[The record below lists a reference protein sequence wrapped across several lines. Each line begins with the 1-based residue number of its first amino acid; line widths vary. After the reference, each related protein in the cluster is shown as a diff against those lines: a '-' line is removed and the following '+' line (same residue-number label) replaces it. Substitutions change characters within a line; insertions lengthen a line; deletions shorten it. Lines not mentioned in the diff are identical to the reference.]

1 MRGRRGTAAI
11 LLSIALLSAAAA
23 RAENALWAV
32 GLSPGEPP
40 RELSPEHRP
49 KAAPEA
55 WVLAEGGDVLALLSK
70 DQPLPSSLSRI
81 HPLLVTLAGPSPEAV
96 AEVPLQWRPDGVP
109 NLPPPF
115 GRVMTGKG
123 GSVTLYPP
131 QGLGVVVWVDDPRYE
146 PGFVRVP
153 AGSTVASL
161 ALVPCAKPFLR
172 VTDETGRE
180 LADASLTAIRPDAL
194 SSPISLFAAASGSP
208 ALHLTADGAGRLV
221 LPEDHTALA
230 GWITALGYAPLRLV
244 SLRGISGHSCILH
257 RADRCAATLLD
268 GSTHSPLTSAR
279 WSVQW
284 SPKGLPWV
292 VLGEESSWSPRDG
305 AVYLPHFPCTLTF
318 QAEGHASAVL
328 RLDGPPRNG
337 SLRVELPA
345 GIEIQGVVQDPQRQP
360 VAGATVLA
368 GDPLDA
374 KARCAETDEKG
385 RFTLAG
391 IPANGGP
398 LRLTAEADGFL
409 PTSTGPLPLRS
420 QKGVVIR
427 LQTGAVVTG
436 SLVDADTLQPIPH
449 GKVILAP
456 AGNQTFQPEA
466 LQAVTGEDGGFRLQ
480 GLEPGPYTLDAYAR
494 GWTSARK
501 GITAIAA
508 APTDVGTI
516 ALSSRP
522 QVTGSLSR
530 TDGTGLSSSARV
542 WLERKLSFHDVTS
555 PGGLSR
561 LDGHI
566 GKDGRFIIRGV
577 AEGRYLL
584 RAADGDQ
591 RATIGPFRV
600 EEEDKDLGDVS
611 LRSGATLSGTLSG
624 QEDFTGWRVELL
636 AQSFD
641 PAPPVQTTGQD
652 GGFDFGTVNPGDYRL
667 EAFSPLAS
675 QPTAMRALSLASG
688 DRTHIVLPVDGV
700 TVSILVEVQG
710 QVAAGAALLVRPPST
725 ESFDNGVVQIS
736 GPNGV
741 MNLGLPTTSVSGQA
755 DATGIVTL
763 TNAPTG
769 SVQAYLSWSGMQY
782 MAPFSIPAEPASL
795 LTLNFQ
801 GITLQGT
808 VSTADGR
815 PLSGI
820 QVTLAYEGLGASPG
834 QSAFSD
840 ASGAFQFRG
849 LGSGN
854 ILLSARS
861 SSGATVSQEVTLTE
875 ASPPAPVVLVLGG
888 SSPSKSTP

>member
-1 MRGRRGTAAI
+1 M
-11 LLSIALLSAAAA
+11 
-23 RAENALWAV
+23 
-32 GLSPGEPP
+32 
-40 RELSPEHRP
+40 
-49 KAAPEA
+49 
-55 WVLAEGGDVLALLSK
+55 LALVAK
-70 DQPLPSSLSRI
+70 GQPIPSSLSRH
-81 HPLLVTLAGPSPEAV
+81 HPLLVTLAGPSPEVV
-96 AEVPLQWRPDGVP
+96 ADVPLQWRPDGVP

-115 GRVMTGKG
+115 GRVTTGKG
-123 GSVTLYPP
+123 GTVTLYPP
-131 QGLGVVVWVDDPRYE
+131 QGAGVVVWVDDPRYE
-146 PGFVRVP
+146 PGFVHVP
-153 AGSTVASL
+153 AGSSVASL

-172 VTDETGRE
+172 ITDEAGRE

-194 SSPISLFAAASGSP
+194 ASPISLFAAASGSP
-208 ALHLTADGAGRLV
+208 ALHLRADGAGRVL
-221 LPEDHTALA
+221 LPEDHAALA

-244 SLRGISGHSCILH
+244 SLRGISGHSCLLH
-257 RADRCAATLLD
+257 RANRCTVSLLD
-268 GSTHSPLTSAR
+268 GSTHRPLSTAR
-279 WSVQW
+279 WSVGW

-292 VLGEESSWSPRDG
+292 VLGENSSWSPPDG
-305 AVYLPHFPCTLTF
+305 AVYLPHFPCALSF
-318 QAEGHASAVL
+318 QAEGHASVVL
-328 RLDGPPRNG
+328 RLDGPPQNG

-374 KARCAETDEKG
+374 GARSTETDAKG

-391 IPANGGP
+391 LPASGSS

-420 QKGVVIR
+420 QKGVVIQLR
-427 LQTGAVVTG
+427 TGAVVTG

-449 GKVILAP
+449 GKVTLAP
-456 AGNQTFQPEA
+456 ADNQPFQPEA
-466 LQAVTGEDGGFRLQ
+466 LQAVTGEEGSFRLQ
-480 GLEPGPYTLDAYAR
+480 GLEPGPYTLNAYAR
-494 GWTSARK
+494 GWTSASK
-501 GITAIAA
+501 DITAIAA
-508 APTDVGTI
+508 APTEVGTI
-516 ALSSRP
+516 ALSSHP

-530 TDGTGLSSSARV
+530 TDGNDLSSSAQV
-542 WLERKLSFHDVTS
+542 WLERKLSYHDVTS

-561 LDGHI
+561 LEGHI
-566 GKDGRFIIRGV
+566 GKDGRFVIRGV

-584 RAADGDQ
+584 RAVDGDL
-591 RATIGPFRV
+591 RATVGPFRV
-600 EEEDKDLGDVS
+600 EGADQDLGEVS
-611 LRSGATLSGTLSG
+611 LRKGAALNGTLSG

-636 AQSFD
+636 AQAFD
-641 PAPPVQTTGQD
+641 PSPPVETTGQD

-667 EAFSPLAS
+667 EAFSPLSS

-688 DRTHIVLPVDGV
+688 DKAHVVLPVDGV

-710 QVAAGAALLVRPPST
+710 QVAADASLLVRPPSS
-725 ESFDNGVVQIS
+725 EAFDNGVVQIS

-741 MNLGLPTTSVSGQA
+741 MTLGLPTTSSSGQA

-763 TNAPTG
+763 NNAPTG
-769 SVQAYLSWSGMQY
+769 AVQAYLSWNGMQY

-834 QSAFSD
+834 QSTLTGLA
-840 ASGAFQFRG
+840 GTFQFSG
-849 LGSGN
+849 LGAGSV
-854 ILLSARS
+854 LLSARS
-861 SSGATVSQEVTLTE
+861 SSGATVSQEVPL
-875 ASPPAPVVLVLGG
+875 AADSPPTPVHLILGG
-888 SSPSKSTP
+888 PSR